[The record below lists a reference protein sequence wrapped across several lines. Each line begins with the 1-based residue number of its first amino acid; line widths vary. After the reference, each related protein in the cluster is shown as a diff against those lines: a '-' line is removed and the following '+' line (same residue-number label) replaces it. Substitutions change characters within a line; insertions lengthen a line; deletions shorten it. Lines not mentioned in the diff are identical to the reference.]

1 MSAANVAGMTGEVK
15 ATDQQY
21 HMTTARSFCG
31 SAGLLL
37 PADMA
42 HATIITATMSIYAP
56 RANLPTIAPPPLAFG
71 QHSQGRP
78 AAEAIVNFWLM
89 PPSH

>member
-15 ATDQQY
+15 AAGQQY
-21 HMTTARSFCG
+21 HMTTAWSSFG

-37 PADMA
+37 LADMA
-42 HATIITATMSIYAP
+42 HTTIITATVSIYAP
-56 RANLPTIAPPPLAFG
+56 RANLPIMAPPPLVFC
-71 QHSQGRP
+71 QHSQEMRSG
-78 AAEAIVNFWLM
+78 ASIVNFWLM